1 MEHSPVRRQAAHEAV
16 QSERQS
22 ASLQNP
28 RRHPRHP
35 YRPEWEHYFESRW
48 ATKMQNSSKG
58 RAKFYRVW
66 RGQDG
71 MCSTCQEPI
80 TKGTSWD
87 VRHIVKRAEG
97 GSDAAG
103 NLQMHHLNCRR
114 NH

>member
-1 MEHSPVRRQAAHEAV
+1 M
-16 QSERQS
+16 
-22 ASLQNP
+22 
-28 RRHPRHP
+28 
-35 YRPEWEHYFESRW
+35 
-48 ATKMQNSSKG
+48 G
-58 RAKFYRVW
+58 RRVW

-80 TKGTSWD
+80 TKGTPWD